1 MFVLSFLFHSVDPN
15 RMCPPNNMCEQLCA
29 LEVSDGSGDIP
40 LVQMC
45 FCLDGYTLDNNM
57 KSCTGE

>member
-1 MFVLSFLFHSVDPN
+1 
-15 RMCPPNNMCEQLCA
+15 MCPPNNMCEQLCA

-57 KSCTGE
+57 KSCTGEWICINIHDV